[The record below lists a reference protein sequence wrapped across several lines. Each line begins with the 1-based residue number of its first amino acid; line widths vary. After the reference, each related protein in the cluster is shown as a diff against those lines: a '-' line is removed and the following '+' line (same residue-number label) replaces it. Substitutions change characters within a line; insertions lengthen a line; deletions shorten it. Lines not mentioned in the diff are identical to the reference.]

1 MSHMDSFT
9 VSPHVGLLGC
19 CSNLEALVGESS
31 PGTTLCMQVRHF
43 GGSCLCA
50 MALKLSAG
58 LIATVLIGPHVLQ
71 HLLLHLSS
79 EPSAARSCP
88 RR

>member
-1 MSHMDSFT
+1 M
-9 VSPHVGLLGC
+9 
-19 CSNLEALVGESS
+19 GESS
-31 PGTTLCMQVRHF
+31 PGKMLCMHARHF
-43 GGSCLCA
+43 VGSSLCV

-58 LIATVLIGPHVLQ
+58 MITTVLIGPQVLQ
-71 HLLLHLSS
+71 RLLLHLSS